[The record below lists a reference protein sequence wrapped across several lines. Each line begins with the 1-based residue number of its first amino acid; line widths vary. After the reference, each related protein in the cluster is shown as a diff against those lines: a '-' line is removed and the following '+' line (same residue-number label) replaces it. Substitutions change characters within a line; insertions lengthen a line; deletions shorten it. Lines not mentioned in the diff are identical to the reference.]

1 MHHHWRKVILSNRTY
16 RTQLFKKR
24 LGGSLET
31 HNSFQYLNCIT
42 GDHLTTPFSITKR
55 LCFVLFLIIIIKKK
69 GWLKY
74 SERVDRTYNSKIV
87 HSQV

>member
-16 RTQLFKKR
+16 RTQLFKNH

-55 LCFVLFLIIIIKKK
+55 LCFVFNNNNKKK